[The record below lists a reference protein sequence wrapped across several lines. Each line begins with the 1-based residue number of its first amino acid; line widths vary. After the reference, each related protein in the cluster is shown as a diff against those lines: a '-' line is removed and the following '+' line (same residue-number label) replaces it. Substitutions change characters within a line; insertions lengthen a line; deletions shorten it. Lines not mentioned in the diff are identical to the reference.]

1 MQSLAL
7 FLPTILVGMGYTS
20 IRAQLH
26 TVPVWVVATVVSVF
40 MAWLSDRVRRRGL
53 FISLGAAI
61 AATGYV
67 LLANVTSPEAR
78 YASVFICAVGIFFI
92 GTTVL
97 AWCLNNVAPSAL
109 RAVASAYVVAMGN
122 FGSVIATWSYLPADA
137 PAYHTGH
144 YINMSAEIVV
154 CALGLAG
161 MFYTRWENKKR
172 ERGERDGRL
181 VGLSEEEAK
190 DLGYRHPGFRYIE

>member
-1 MQSLAL
+1 
-7 FLPTILVGMGYTS
+7 MGYTS

-26 TVPVWVVATVVSVF
+26 TVPVWVVATVVSLL

-61 AATGYV
+61 AATGYI
-67 LLANVTSPEAR
+67 LLANVRSAEAR
-78 YASVFICAVGIFFI
+78 YGAVFVAAIGIFFI

-122 FGSVIATWSYLPADA
+122 FGSVIATWAYLPADG
-137 PAYHTGH
+137 PEYHTGH
-144 YINMSAEIVV
+144 YINMAAELVV
-154 CALGLAG
+154 CGLGLVG
-161 MFYTRWENKKR
+161 IFYARWENRKR
-172 ERGERDGRL
+172 ARGERDGRL
-181 VGLSEEEAK
+181 TGLSEEEARE
-190 DLGYRHPGFRYIE
+190 LGYRHPQFRYIE